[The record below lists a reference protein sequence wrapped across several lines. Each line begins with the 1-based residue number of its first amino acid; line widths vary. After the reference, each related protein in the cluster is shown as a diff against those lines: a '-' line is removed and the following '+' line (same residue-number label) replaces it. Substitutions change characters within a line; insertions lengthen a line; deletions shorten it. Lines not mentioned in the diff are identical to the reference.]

1 MDYYQ
6 DLKRQLLTKE
16 ITAEEFKKKE
26 DKYIRRLMNLYFRDF
41 ITLEEL
47 KARIK

>member
-1 MDYYQ
+1 MNHPNE
-6 DLKRQLLTKE
+6 LKKQYALKN
-16 ITAEEFKKKE
+16 ITE
-26 DKYIRRLMNLYFRDF
+26 DEYIRILMNLYFREY